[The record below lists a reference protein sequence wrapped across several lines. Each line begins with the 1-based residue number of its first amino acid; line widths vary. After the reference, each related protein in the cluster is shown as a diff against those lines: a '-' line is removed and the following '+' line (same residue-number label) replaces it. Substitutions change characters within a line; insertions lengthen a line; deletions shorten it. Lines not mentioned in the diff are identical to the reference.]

1 MALYNVW
8 LFQILQKHQSQIPL
22 NLNHGQ
28 LIEQLSGTVSKLE
41 VLAQQE
47 TDRSKELPG
56 GFGSPQK
63 SPRKSPGSKLRSDLQ
78 KTALTMRLATSA
90 SHVLT
95 TKEDDQKIFMK
106 LSVPQTKI
114 VSSSSNKHPYPGGED
129 STTDTGGRERGE
141 KAGREEVV
149 MASGHRRRES
159 GGEGGRGGEGEAKR
173 RAGRLNRRTRKKCMK
188 EDVQRMLTRK
198 VRRIQG

>member
-1 MALYNVW
+1 MSSRIYNV
-8 LFQILQKHQSQIPL
+8 FDNTQMASSYK
-22 NLNHGQ
+22 
-28 LIEQLSGTVSKLE
+28 SGH
-41 VLAQQE
+41 
-47 TDRSKELPG
+47 
-56 GFGSPQK
+56 
-63 SPRKSPGSKLRSDLQ
+63 
-78 KTALTMRLATSA
+78 LTCA
-90 SHVLT
+90 
-95 TKEDDQKIFMK
+95 
-106 LSVPQTKI
+106 VPQTKI